1 MKVKRIGG
9 IVPQSTKS
17 LPRKKF
23 MVMDILAHVL
33 LAHSQM
39 AHQGTI
45 NTKRHMTT
53 LKYLTGYP
61 AETLSQVAEVIASER
76 LGEILLKKYPNPHD
90 VRTDKQLYQYSV
102 DLKNAYM
109 SKAQPLN
116 RVVYDSKIKVIQHAL
131 GQHHYISRVQG
142 GKLKAV
148 NEIKIASVFRVAP
161 EAFLKMIVVHE
172 LAHFKEKEHN
182 KAFYQLCRHMEPNYH
197 QYEFDVRL
205 YLTHLDMYGE
215 LYSTT

>member
-1 MKVKRIGG
+1 
-9 IVPQSTKS
+9 
-17 LPRKKF
+17 
-23 MVMDILAHVL
+23 
-33 LAHSQM
+33 
-39 AHQGTI
+39 
-45 NTKRHMTT
+45 MTT

-61 AETLSQVAEVIASER
+61 TETLSQVADVIASKR
-76 LGEILLKKYPNPHD
+76 LGDILLKKYPIPHD

-102 DLKNAYM
+102 DLKNEYM

-215 LYSTT
+215 LYNAT